1 MKIIIKE
8 SQYRRLLSES
18 NHMNFYD
25 NFDSILEELLQ
36 VPEFR
41 EDLKEHSY
49 NKNRLVYW
57 WKNAKE
63 DMEVLIR
70 DKYCKLFKQLARKY
84 KFKSEDW
91 LPERQSCWRFGTMF
105 GEAYFHQLRGNR
117 YIGDE
122 APIDDSKYYYEGP
135 PWVSEFF
142 MKTFYGRDNHNPTN

>member
-8 SQYRRLLSES
+8 SQYQRLLLES

-25 NFDSILEELLQ
+25 NFPIILEELLQ

-49 NKNRLVYW
+49 NKNKLVHW
-57 WKNAKE
+57 WKRAKE

-84 KFKSEDW
+84 KFKNGYLKD
-91 LPERQSCWRFGTMF
+91 SCVGGMVLCLEKHIF
-105 GEAYFHQLRGNR
+105 
-117 YIGDE
+117 
-122 APIDDSKYYYEGP
+122 
-135 PWVSEFF
+135 
-142 MKTFYGRDNHNPTN
+142 TN

>member
-8 SQYRRLLSES
+8 SQYQRLLLES

-25 NFDSILEELLQ
+25 NFPIILEELLQ

-49 NKNRLVYW
+49 NKNKLVHW
-57 WKNAKE
+57 WKRAKE

-84 KFKSEDW
+84 KFKNEGW
-91 LPERQSCWRFGTMF
+91 LPERQLCWRYGTMF
-105 GEAYFHQLRGNR
+105 GEAYFHQLRGNK
-117 YIGDE
+117 YIGGG
-122 APIDDSKYYYEGP
+122 APIDDSNYYYEGP

-142 MKTFYGRDNHNPTN
+142 MKTFYGRENHNPTN